1 MPSQSPRVCERRSRA
16 AWLVSS
22 RSKRVA
28 DRFESQIEKAN
39 DQGVEARIRDDWKI
53 RNEEFRIEI
62 AKCESAH
69 SEFRRLLQWLTGE
82 LWS

>member
-1 MPSQSPRVCERRSRA
+1 MRLREGIAHCVECKQDLEARRA
-16 AWLVSS
+16 
-22 RSKRVA
+22 RVA
-28 DRFESQIEKAN
+28 ANFSARIDKEEDRLAQ
-39 DQGVEARIRDDWKI
+39 DRIRDDWRV

-69 SEFRRLLQWLTGE
+69 SEYRRLLQWLTGE